1 MLDQKMAS
9 EISNIQQ
16 ILEFMVGQRPQT
28 DELPYNTLLKENKKD
43 VTSDPMNV
51 GAKKNAS
58 ISRYMKDYNWYAS
71 LLMYNSF

>member
-16 ILEFMVGQRPQT
+16 ILEFMVTQWPQT
-28 DELPYNTLLKENKKD
+28 VELPYNPLKENEKD
-43 VTSDPMNV
+43 VTSDLMNAR
-51 GAKKNAS
+51 AKENAS

>member
-16 ILEFMVGQRPQT
+16 ILEFMVRQRPQT
-28 DELPYNTLLKENKKD
+28 DELPYNTLKENKKD
-43 VTSDPMNV
+43 VTSDLMKV
-51 GAKKNAS
+51 GAKENAS
-58 ISRYMKDYNWYAS
+58 ILSYMMDYNWYTF